1 MPAPSTRRLIFTLG
15 RALVRGRS
23 ARLTRARGWPAG
35 AAPHGPVDVLAL
47 AFDGAW
53 RVATRERPATLRV
66 LALDGIAGARAT
78 RRRAGP
84 PPPGFDPLDFARSAW
99 LDGSSAARTVT
110 VRLPAALAPLA
121 PALLPGARCVPG
133 SGDEGVLCHVR
144 TSRPDL
150 LSALT
155 ASLGAGRA
163 LDCESMPT
171 ARTRPPAARP
181 SSAQARLLGLA
192 TFILSQPGP
201 VSRRRIYE
209 AFPDDYAGSAEA
221 KEKKFSRDK
230 RDLERLG
237 FVLDR
242 EDVPGSED
250 QVGYFIDARASALPP
265 LELAPDEAAV
275 VWTAGVSALRASDHP
290 LRDEL
295 ESALR
300 KLVVGAKGL
309 PPRAAAAEEL
319 AAEGAPAS
327 GALLDRLVDA
337 WERRRTVTLDYVRI
351 ATGEVVRRDV
361 DVYGWGRRR
370 GEWIFAGHCHLRGA
384 ERVFCLSRVRALK
397 VNARL
402 RDPYRIPAAF
412 DVRRWTRQQI
422 WDYDVHPPREAA
434 VRFRGSLARVAGQ
447 LLPAAR
453 LRPDADGGRVARLVV
468 RNLRGLV
475 RQALAWGPEA
485 ELLEPAEGR
494 AMARE
499 MLATLAAA
507 LDGRAP

>member
-1 MPAPSTRRLIFTLG
+1 MPAASTPRLIRTLG
-15 RALVRGRS
+15 HALVRGRS
-23 ARLTRARGWPAG
+23 ARIRVADGLPAG

-53 RVATRERPATLRV
+53 RVAARERPATLRV
-66 LALDGIAGARAT
+66 LALDRIAAARAT
-78 RRRAGP
+78 CRRAGP
-84 PPPGFDPLDFARSAW
+84 PPPDFDPLDFTRCAW
-99 LDGSSAARTVT
+99 LDGSGPARTVT

-133 SGDEGVLCHVR
+133 SGDGAVLCHVR

-155 ASLGAGRA
+155 ASLGAGPA

-171 ARTRPPAARP
+171 ATTRPPAART
-181 SSAQARLLGLA
+181 SAQARLLGLA
-192 TFILSQPGP
+192 TFILAQPGP

-209 AFPDDYAGSAEA
+209 AFPDDYAGSADA

-242 EDVPGSED
+242 EDVPGGDD
-250 QVGYFIDARASALPP
+250 QVGYFIDPRASALPP
-265 LELAPDEAAV
+265 LELAPEEAAV

-300 KLVVGAKGL
+300 KLLVGAKGL
-309 PPRAAAAEEL
+309 PPRAAAVEEL
-319 AAEGAPAS
+319 AADGAPAS
-327 GALLDRLVDA
+327 GALLDKLVDA
-337 WERRRTVTLDYVRI
+337 WERRRTVTLEYLRI

-370 GEWIFAGHCHLRGA
+370 GEWIFAGHCHLRDA
-384 ERVFCLSRVRALK
+384 ERVFYLSRVRALK
-397 VNARL
+397 VNARR
-402 RDPYRIPAAF
+402 RDPYRIPATF

-422 WDYDVHPPREAA
+422 WDYDVHPPREA
-434 VRFRGSLARVAGQ
+434 VIRFRGSLARVAGQ

-453 LRPDADGGRVARLVV
+453 LRPDAEGGRVARLEV

-507 LDGRAP
+507 LDGRSP